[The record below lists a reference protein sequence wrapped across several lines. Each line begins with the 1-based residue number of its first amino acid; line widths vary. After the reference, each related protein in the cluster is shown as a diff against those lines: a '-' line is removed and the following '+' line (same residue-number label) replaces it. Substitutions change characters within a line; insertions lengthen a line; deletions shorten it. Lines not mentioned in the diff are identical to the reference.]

1 MEAKLSSRGSMSVAS
16 MYQTLSC
23 MSRLSSRGSV
33 YVAGMHQT
41 LSSGSKLSSCS
52 STCCGPDVCDI
63 RTLYVSRLFLQVPLS
78 PELVEV
84 RFDRMVMFLDGSV
97 FGSIRRF
104 LVWLRPDLSSFGGGL
119 VRRLDLRR
127 FSRFSHQSFEVLI
140 KFYLVLL
147 MAKKDMHIYVSQLK
161 DVKLKTLIA
170 TYDIPLNLS
179 PRLPDSNFRMIN
191 LPAGDTAIGVYSRI
205 FDSSG
210 VRIPFSSFL
219 LAVLKYFK
227 VHISQ
232 LVPLG
237 LAKVITFEVL
247 CRSLDIEPTVTLFR
261 VFQTLSKQGDWFSFA
276 KRGGSAPVCMEVT
289 KSGLKQWK
297 EKKFLI
303 DRRAIPFHMPWR
315 HPDSC
320 ITDKVPTSFNQDHV
334 DRLKAHIVKLRDI
347 PEGVLVRSGLSRVW
361 RNPMCDPVLR
371 RSDNTAMSIHDFL
384 CMPSLEKATVRDEP
398 HELGTSILSR
408 VAVTR
413 PDRNVV
419 AKADHAAKRK
429 TSTGPEISTNTAKRT
444 RLSQK
449 VSRAGSSGLAARD
462 EVEQTDDG
470 TLADDDQRDGLEF
483 AMEDVGNINDVGQ
496 GEHINV
502 IPLRTFDPSLG
513 LDVTYPPILLPNKE
527 VEAHAELFGD
537 ARRTTRA
544 SSTRVGEDASSPA
557 QEAVPAPGTQPLD
570 TDAGADEIASDGNV
584 DSYFDARVSNTAG
597 DVLERDLLSFVPGP
611 YYIPYPYDKNNG
623 CESPPYTKD
632 DWDEIH
638 GVNLG
643 LRRKELYKDP
653 KVCRTAI
660 DRFPTP
666 VEIHRLHEF
675 SSAEL
680 SDRMS
685 VLQCQLITHG
695 RAFHAR
701 YDHSLREVERLAKR
715 CAQQT
720 QIFKKQ
726 NADLKQHKESVVHAS
741 EEVSGLKAEL
751 GALKSKCEATEHKL
765 SSWDKKHR
773 KYRSERDTL
782 AKEKAKIE
790 EELKSRLEHRSLK
803 SREFNR
809 AFAGVL
815 NTTISVGVERGLRMG
830 RTDEEFRGLSQRV
843 AGFIPDAKEK
853 FDRVIAAFPDTTFP
867 FLDKVSQHS
876 QSSLQDI
883 ARLEPDMVDSSS
895 PAPCSASL
903 RT

>member
-1 MEAKLSSRGSMSVAS
+1 
-16 MYQTLSC
+16 
-23 MSRLSSRGSV
+23 
-33 YVAGMHQT
+33 
-41 LSSGSKLSSCS
+41 
-52 STCCGPDVCDI
+52 
-63 RTLYVSRLFLQVPLS
+63 
-78 PELVEV
+78 
-84 RFDRMVMFLDGSV
+84 
-97 FGSIRRF
+97 
-104 LVWLRPDLSSFGGGL
+104 
-119 VRRLDLRR
+119 
-127 FSRFSHQSFEVLI
+127 
-140 KFYLVLL
+140 
-147 MAKKDMHIYVSQLK
+147 MHIYVSHLK
-161 DVKLKTLIA
+161 DAELKTLIA
-170 TYDIPLNLS
+170 TYDIPLDLR
-179 PRLPDSNFRMIN
+179 PRLPDSNFRMSI
-191 LPAGDTAIGVYSRI
+191 LPAGDTAIGIYSRI

-237 LAKVITFEVL
+237 LSKVITFEVL
-247 CRSLDIEPTVTLFR
+247 CRSLNIEPTVTLFR

-297 EKKFLI
+297 EKFFLI

-320 ITDKVPTSFNQDHV
+320 ITDKIPTDFNQEHV

-384 CMPSLEKATVRDEP
+384 CMPSLEKATVREEP

-408 VAVTR
+408 VADHTTPPAPAGTAIPRASLEEIAVTR

-429 TSTGPEISTNTAKRT
+429 TSTGPEISTNTTKRT

-449 VSRAGSSGLAARD
+449 VSGAGSSGLAAGD

-470 TLADDDQRDGLEF
+470 TLDDDDQRDGLEF
-483 AMEDVGNINDVGQ
+483 AVEDVGNLNDVGQ

-513 LDVTYPPILLPNKE
+513 LDVTYPPILLPDKE
-527 VEAHAELFGD
+527 VEAHAELSGGV
-537 ARRTTRA
+537 RRTTRA
-544 SSTRVGEDASSPA
+544 SSHASHGVGEDASSPA

-611 YYIPYPYDKNNG
+611 YYIPYPYDENNG

-666 VEIHRLHEF
+666 AEIHRLHEL
-675 SSAEL
+675 SSVEL

-720 QIFKKQ
+720 QIIKKQ
-726 NADLKQHKESVVHAS
+726 NADLKQHKESTVHAS

-790 EELKSRLEHRSLK
+790 EELKSRLEHRERQAEEIQGNITSFFQSDFTPLVRRFLK
-803 SREFNR
+803 SSEFNR

-815 NTTISVGVERGLRMG
+815 NTAISVGVERGLRMG

-883 ARLEPDMVDSSS
+883 ARLEPDRVTPSSQPS
-895 PAPCSASL
+895 SATASL
-903 RT
+903 RTNTHARHSSSSSGTFGHTSTPEHLKKKKKSVERGGPSAA